1 MPMLMRSKLFVPGS
15 RPELFAKAAATAADA
30 LSFDLEDAVA
40 KDRKAEARTSLA
52 AFLKNPPAD
61 LGKAVVVRVNA
72 VGSEYFAPDMA
83 AVVGASL
90 DMVNL
95 PMVEEA
101 SAVAEAAALLDRLE
115 GRGGAAAGRIG
126 ILVNIETPKGLR
138 KAAELAAAH
147 PRVAGLQIGYAD
159 LIEPC
164 GIDRSDQAALA
175 HIRLGVRLA
184 AAEAGVAAY
193 DGAYAS
199 VANPEGYR
207 AECEAARRHGFAGKS
222 CIHPS
227 QIAIAN
233 EAFMPKPAE
242 IERARRILA
251 AAAEAAAKG
260 VGAYL
265 VDGQMI
271 DEPFLTSARAIVALA
286 DLHATRM
293 TGRRSG
299 QDSGQDNS
307 PEA

>member
-1 MPMLMRSKLFVPGS
+1 MLMRSKLFVPAS
-15 RPELFAKAAATAADA
+15 RPELFAKALASVADA
-30 LSFDLEDAVA
+30 ISFDLEDAVA
-40 KDRKAEARTSLA
+40 QDRKTEARSALA
-52 AFLKNPPAD
+52 AFLRAAPACG
-61 LGKAVVVRVNA
+61 GKVLVVRVNA
-72 VGSEYFAPDMA
+72 VGTAWFADDME
-83 AVVGASL
+83 AVVGPSL
-90 DMVNL
+90 DIVNL

-101 SAVAEAAALLDRLE
+101 SAVAEAAAMLDRLE
-115 GRGGAAAGRIG
+115 KGDGVGRTR

-147 PRVAGLQIGYAD
+147 PRVSGLQVGYAD
-159 LIEPC
+159 LLEPN

-175 HIRLGVRLA
+175 HIRMTVRLA

-193 DGAYAS
+193 DGAYA
-199 VANPEGYR
+199 VVKDPDGYR

-233 EAFMPKPAE
+233 EAFLPKPAE

-251 AAAEAAAKG
+251 AAAEAQG

-271 DEPFLTSARAIVALA
+271 DEPFLIGARAIVALA
-286 DLHATRM
+286 DLHAAAARTARE
-293 TGRRSG
+293 
-299 QDSGQDNS
+299 
-307 PEA
+307 P